1 MLKKRHL
8 IGTFVNKHKVLSFIE
23 KIKNSTK
30 IDVKNIFIFTIEGNN
45 NEYLLTFKSVNNN
58 RYLNK
63 LYKSTTLHVKN
74 GCLFSINALN
84 ELIKEENSGSIQNHK
99 EYLIDWSK
107 FKNKLMIMTSGKLSL
122 YKISKIE
129 DITVFINYLY
139 NVI

>member
-84 ELIKEENSGSIQNHK
+84 N
-99 EYLIDWSK
+99 LIDKESDKSVNNKKDYIIDWEK
-107 FKNKLMIMTSGKLSL
+107 YRNKLIIMTSGKLCIYTL
-122 YKISKIE
+122 SKIE
-129 DITVFINYLY
+129 YKNIILDL
-139 NVI
+139 

>member
-129 DITVFINYLY
+129 DITVFLNS
-139 NVI
+139 